1 MAKEFFLKYVP
12 EAVTLS
18 PAHKVCSI
26 ELPES
31 DPDGSHELRFF
42 YSQIGCEDIEIVRS
56 QQLTKMDPSGLMMI
70 VDGCFLCH
78 DNLGK
83 VNPIASA
90 LAGQYI
96 LGNALIGRLGDR
108 NGEPDII
115 GFDAEADAEEVA
127 ATVREWLTSET
138 LWGWAVV

>member
-1 MAKEFFLKYVP
+1 MGKEYFLKYVP
-12 EAVTLS
+12 EAVTMT

-31 DPDGSHELRFF
+31 DPDGASELSFF
-42 YSQIGCEDIEIVRS
+42 YSQLGCEDIEIVRS
-56 QQLTKMDPSGLMMI
+56 QQMNNLDPSGLMMI
-70 VDGCFLCH
+70 VDGCFLCRETMA
-78 DNLGK
+78 K

-96 LGNALIGRLGDR
+96 FGNALIGRLGDR

-115 GFDAEADAEEVA
+115 GFDSEADIEEVA
-127 ATVREWLTSET
+127 AMVREWLASET

>member
-1 MAKEFFLKYVP
+1 MEKEFFLKYVP
-12 EAVTLS
+12 EAVTLR

-26 ELPES
+26 ELPDQ
-31 DPDGSHELRFF
+31 DPDGSSELRFF

-56 QQLTKMDPSGLMMI
+56 QQLNKLYPKGLMMI

-78 DNLGK
+78 ETMAK

-115 GFDAEADAEEVA
+115 GFDSEAELEEVA
-127 ATVREWLTSET
+127 ATVREWLSSET

>member
-1 MAKEFFLKYVP
+1 MGKEYFLKYVP
-12 EAVTLS
+12 EAVTLI

-26 ELPES
+26 EIPDQ
-31 DPDGSHELRFF
+31 DPDGTNELRFF
-42 YSQIGCEDIEIVRS
+42 YSQLGCEDIEIVRS
-56 QQLTKMDPSGLMMI
+56 QQMNKLYPSGLMMI

-78 DNLGK
+78 ENLGK

-127 ATVREWLTSET
+127 ETVREWIASET
-138 LWGWAVV
+138 LWGLAVV